1 MDLMDLHS
9 LVTVVRE
16 KSISKASR
24 VLHLS
29 QPALTIR
36 LQKLEQELGFV
47 ILERTRSGV
56 YLTKNGASIMHH
68 AAKAIQQMNAMRDFE
83 DNSTL
88 INRIKLLHP
97 EQNDT
102 EGLSS
107 NDDNLKI
114 GIANPLGSTMFK
126 PIFHKLYSFDPEL
139 RYHMLSDSNE
149 VILDLLSLGDID
161 LGIVPYF
168 EKREGLESIPIL
180 CDEMLLLGPK
190 DDNVPDSG
198 QLDYMNTLLQKTFF
212 AFYSNQPLR
221 TIINEVM
228 LKLLGN
234 IPKDLRKINDT
245 GIILQMISKG
255 LGYTIFPSS
264 FIYDTMDFF
273 KSLYPSGV
281 LPSILRHESVPFQIQ
296 RLGKEFPSRTI
307 QLIYP
312 VSSPYRKTIQFAI
325 EAL

>member
-1 MDLMDLHS
+1 
-9 LVTVVRE
+9 
-16 KSISKASR
+16 
-24 VLHLS
+24 
-29 QPALTIR
+29 
-36 LQKLEQELGFV
+36 
-47 ILERTRSGV
+47 
-56 YLTKNGASIMHH
+56 
-68 AAKAIQQMNAMRDFE
+68 
-83 DNSTL
+83 
-88 INRIKLLHP
+88 
-97 EQNDT
+97 
-102 EGLSS
+102 
-107 NDDNLKI
+107 
-114 GIANPLGSTMFK
+114 
-126 PIFHKLYSFDPEL
+126 
-139 RYHMLSDSNE
+139 
-149 VILDLLSLGDID
+149 
-161 LGIVPYF
+161 
-168 EKREGLESIPIL
+168 
-180 CDEMLLLGPK
+180 MLLLGPK